1 MIKKKTNFVLIFV
14 CFVLLLSLPV
24 ILLNKK
30 INKKYNE
37 RDIEEKIVFYKTNI
51 DNIINN
57 IEDVKKELESN
68 KNKIKDKEFILTK
81 LNDGMKQYDGVSDSK
96 LFNEFSKINNLLE
109 KSQINIISLIY
120 LDGNFI
126 LDLLIKNQNDLDEL
140 KQMNYKINKI
150 NYENNLFLI
159 NMTIGANIE

>member
-1 MIKKKTNFVLIFV
+1 MIKKKTNFVLVFV

-57 IEDVKKELESN
+57 IEDVKKELENN

-81 LNDGMKQYDGVSDSK
+81 LNDGMKQYDDVSDSK

-140 KQMNYKINKI
+140 KKMNYKINKI

-159 NMTIGANIE
+159 NITIGANIE

>member
-1 MIKKKTNFVLIFV
+1 MIKKKTNFVLVFV

-57 IEDVKKELESN
+57 IEDVKKELENN

-81 LNDGMKQYDGVSDSK
+81 LNDGMKQYDDVSDSK

-159 NMTIGANIE
+159 NITIGANIE